1 MLYLRWVGQV
11 ISLTQHLLR
20 EMSAYELY
28 LPPQISVTQEHHP
41 YSTPRRKELDHA
53 RYMSHREERL
63 EKQREYYKE
72 NKERILAWHRNR
84 RIKM

>member
-1 MLYLRWVGQV
+1 
-11 ISLTQHLLR
+11 
-20 EMSAYELY
+20 MSAYELY
-28 LPPQISVTQEHHP
+28 LPPQMSVTQEHHP

-63 EKQREYYKE
+63 EKQREYYKA

-84 RIKM
+84 KMKI